1 MIPGQTDADP
11 QDAPQP
17 REPAISGLLD
27 QPGAPVY
34 AGPAGPRGGSAR
46 PPLGWRLALP
56 VSLVAGLLLAAAFP
70 PWGLW
75 PLAFVSPALLVVALS
90 GRSLRG
96 AFTVGLVFGL
106 AFFFPLV
113 AWVINLAWFA
123 WVALAIASALIF
135 AVFAIGQRLLL
146 NLRWWPLAVAG
157 WWVAAEAFRDRWPW
171 GGFPWGR
178 LAMSQAG
185 VPTQG
190 WAAIAGPPALT
201 FAVALVGAALGW
213 LLLTALTDARR
224 NRRRLLMP
232 ALALAGSAALA
243 VLPAALTLDP
253 VSPGGKT
260 AVVAAI
266 QGDVPRARSLA
277 AELDNVELE
286 ITLNH
291 VTATDKLAAK
301 VAAGQAAKP
310 DLVIWPENST
320 DIDPMLYPPVYE
332 EITSAAAAIGRP
344 ILVGAVLQNPQLN
357 AGVLW
362 LPSKGPTTIYAKR
375 RLVPFGEYVPFR
387 SLISKIT
394 SLTQLQPTDFVPGDK
409 TVVFNV
415 GQIKLGDVICYE
427 VGFDDLVRSEVA
439 AGANLLS
446 VQSNDATFEREGP
459 TTAESSQQL
468 AMARIR
474 AVEFDRTV
482 VVAST
487 TGYSAIVAPNGQLIA
502 RSGMWTQAELEA
514 RVPLLTYTTLAERL
528 GAWPEWAI
536 VAATT
541 LALGLAIGQAGAARR
556 RRAQPD
562 DAATQG
568 LGLGAGRVGRGL
580 LVDPRGGGGNGRD
593 GQDHPEGER
602 QGQRDEQRRGRA
614 SSAAPARTASSLCAA
629 LIAASTVAV
638 AALDQRHDG
647 YPRSVKVR

>member
-17 REPAISGLLD
+17 RQPAISGLLD
-27 QPGAPVY
+27 QPGERDAGRPR
-34 AGPAGPRGGSAR
+34 GPARAPLRGR
-46 PPLGWRLALP
+46 WALP
-56 VSLVAGLLLAAAFP
+56 LSLVGGLLLAAAFP
-70 PWGLW
+70 PFGLW

-96 AFTVGLVFGL
+96 AFTIGLVFGL

-113 AWVINLAWFA
+113 IWVINLAWFA

-146 NLRWWPLAVAG
+146 NLRWWPPAVAG

-201 FAVALVGAALGW
+201 FVVALVGAALGW
-213 LLLTALTDARR
+213 LLLTALAGGRGAPG
-224 NRRRLLMP
+224 RRRLLMP
-232 ALALAGSAALA
+232 ALALVGSAALA
-243 VLPAALTLDP
+243 LLPAALTLDP
-253 VSPGGKT
+253 VSPSAKT

-286 ITLNH
+286 ITSNH
-291 VTATDKLAAK
+291 AAATEKLAAQ

-320 DIDPMLYPPVYE
+320 DIDPMLYPPVYD
-332 EITSAAAAIGRP
+332 EIASAAAAIGRP
-344 ILVGAVLQNPQLN
+344 ILVGAVLQNPQRN

-362 LPSKGPTTIYAKR
+362 LPRQGPTTIYVKR

-394 SLTQLQPTDFVPGDK
+394 SLTQLQPTDFVPGRQ

-427 VGFDDLVRSEVA
+427 VGFDDLVRSEVQ

-459 TTAESSQQL
+459 TTAESGQQL

-487 TGYSAIVAPNGQLIA
+487 TGYSAIVAPGGRLIS
-502 RSGMWTQAELEA
+502 RSGVWTQAELEA

-541 LALGLAIGQAGAARR
+541 LALCLAIGQANAARR
-556 RRAQPD
+556 RRTRSD
-562 DAATQG
+562 NAT
-568 LGLGAGRVGRGL
+568 
-580 LVDPRGGGGNGRD
+580 
-593 GQDHPEGER
+593 
-602 QGQRDEQRRGRA
+602 
-614 SSAAPARTASSLCAA
+614 AP
-629 LIAASTVAV
+629 
-638 AALDQRHDG
+638 
-647 YPRSVKVR
+647 VRPAE

>member
-17 REPAISGLLD
+17 RQPAISGLLD
-27 QPGAPVY
+27 QPGERDAGRPR
-34 AGPAGPRGGSAR
+34 GPARAPLRGR
-46 PPLGWRLALP
+46 WALP
-56 VSLVAGLLLAAAFP
+56 VSLVGGLLLAAAFP
-70 PWGLW
+70 PYGLW

-96 AFTVGLVFGL
+96 AFTIGLVFGL

-113 AWVINLAWFA
+113 VWVVNLAWFA

-135 AVFAIGQRLLL
+135 AVFAIAQRLLL
-146 NLRWWPLAVAG
+146 NLRWWPPAVAG

-201 FAVALVGAALGW
+201 FVVALIGATLGW
-213 LLLTALTDARR
+213 LLLTALAGGRGAPG
-224 NRRRLLMP
+224 RRRLLMP
-232 ALALAGSAALA
+232 ALTLVGSVALAL
-243 VLPAALTLDP
+243 LPAALTLDP
-253 VSPGGKT
+253 VPASAKT

-277 AELDNVELE
+277 AELTNVELE
-286 ITLNH
+286 VTSNH
-291 VTATDKLAAK
+291 AAATDKLAAK
-301 VAAGQAAKP
+301 VAAGQAARP

-320 DIDPMLYPPVYE
+320 DIDPMQYPPVYD
-332 EITSAAAAIGRP
+332 EIASAAAAIGRP

-362 LPSKGPTTIYAKR
+362 LPNKGPTTIYAKR
-375 RLVPFGEYVPFR
+375 RLVPFGEYIPFR

-394 SLTQLQPTDFVPGDK
+394 SLTQLQPTDFVPGHQ

-459 TTAESSQQL
+459 TTAESGQQL

-474 AVEFDRTV
+474 AVEFDRSV

-487 TGYSAIVAPNGQLIA
+487 TGYSAIVAPDGQLIS
-502 RSGMWTQAELEA
+502 RSGVWTQAELEA

-536 VAATT
+536 VAATA
-541 LALGLAIGQAGAARR
+541 LALCLAIGQATAARR
-556 RRAQPD
+556 RSRSGTRRTRP
-562 DAATQG
+562 G
-568 LGLGAGRVGRGL
+568 RPNKLG
-580 LVDPRGGGGNGRD
+580 
-593 GQDHPEGER
+593 HP
-602 QGQRDEQRRGRA
+602 
-614 SSAAPARTASSLCAA
+614 
-629 LIAASTVAV
+629 
-638 AALDQRHDG
+638 
-647 YPRSVKVR
+647 

>member
-17 REPAISGLLD
+17 GETAMSGLLD
-27 QPGAPVY
+27 QPRAPGEL
-34 AGPAGPRGGSAR
+34 AAAGPRGANR
-46 PPLGWRLALP
+46 PPLRRRWALP
-56 VSLVAGLLLAAAFP
+56 LSLAAGLLLAAAFP
-70 PWGLW
+70 PFGLW

-113 AWVINLAWFA
+113 VWVVNLAWFA

-135 AVFAIGQRLLL
+135 AVFAIAQRLLL
-146 NLRWWPLAVAG
+146 NLRWWPPAVAG

-201 FAVALVGAALGW
+201 FVVALVGACLGW
-213 LLLTALTDARR
+213 LLLTAFADGRGTPRR
-224 NRRRLLMP
+224 QRLLLP
-232 ALALAGSAALA
+232 ALALVGSVALA
-243 VLPAALTLDP
+243 LLPAALTLDP
-253 VSPGGKT
+253 VPASAKT

-277 AELDNVELE
+277 AELTNVELE
-286 ITLNH
+286 VTSNH
-291 VTATDKLAAK
+291 AAATDKLAAK
-301 VAAGQAAKP
+301 VAAGQAAQP

-320 DIDPMLYPPVYE
+320 DIDPMLYPPVYD
-332 EITSAAAAIGRP
+332 EIASAAAAIGRP

-362 LPSKGPTTIYAKR
+362 LPNKGPTTIYAKR
-375 RLVPFGEYVPFR
+375 RLVPFGEYIPFR

-394 SLTQLQPTDFVPGDK
+394 SLTQLQPTDFVPGHQ

-459 TTAESSQQL
+459 TTAESGQQL

-474 AVEFDRTV
+474 AVEFDRSV

-487 TGYSAIVAPNGQLIA
+487 TGYSAIVAPGGQLVS
-502 RSGMWTQAELEA
+502 RSGVWTQAELEA

-536 VAATT
+536 VAATS
-541 LALGLAIGQAGAARR
+541 LALCVAIGQASTARR
-556 RRAQPD
+556 RRTRLD
-562 DAATQG
+562 KATARS
-568 LGLGAGRVGRGL
+568 L
-580 LVDPRGGGGNGRD
+580 
-593 GQDHPEGER
+593 
-602 QGQRDEQRRGRA
+602 
-614 SSAAPARTASSLCAA
+614 PAE
-629 LIAASTVAV
+629 
-638 AALDQRHDG
+638 
-647 YPRSVKVR
+647 

>member
-11 QDAPQP
+11 QGAPQP
-17 REPAISGLLD
+17 GQPAASGLVD
-27 QPGAPVY
+27 QPTAA
-34 AGPAGPRGGSAR
+34 AGGGDSVAGTAAR
-46 PPLGWRLALP
+46 PSLRPVLRARLALP
-56 VSLVAGLLLAAAFP
+56 LGLIAGLLLAAAFP
-70 PWGLW
+70 PVGLW
-75 PLAFVSPALLVVALS
+75 PLAFVSPALLVLALS

-135 AVFAIGQRLLL
+135 AVFAIAQRLLL
-146 NLRWWPLAVAG
+146 NLRWWPPAVAG

-201 FAVALVGAALGW
+201 FVVALVGAALGW
-213 LLLTALTDARR
+213 LLLSVLPTPGTPGMPQTPRTP
-224 NRRRLLMP
+224 RRLLAP
-232 ALALAGSAALA
+232 ALAVAGSVALA
-243 VLPAALTLDP
+243 LLPAALTLDP
-253 VSPGGKT
+253 VPAHGPTS
-260 AVVAAI
+260 VVAAI
-266 QGDVPRARSLA
+266 QGNVPRARSLA
-277 AELDNVELE
+277 AELDNVERE

-291 VTATDKLAAK
+291 VAATDKLADK
-301 VAAGQAAKP
+301 VAAGQAARP

-320 DIDPMLYPPVYE
+320 DIDPTLDPPTYE
-332 EITSAAAAIGRP
+332 EISSAAAAIGRP
-344 ILVGAVLQNPQLN
+344 ILVGAVLQNPQRN

-362 LPSKGPTTIYAKR
+362 LPGKGPTTIYAKR
-375 RLVPFGEYVPFR
+375 RLVPFGEFLPFR
-387 SLISKIT
+387 ALISKIT
-394 SLTQLQPTDFVPGDK
+394 SLTSLLPTDFTPGHQ
-409 TVVFNV
+409 TVVFDT

-427 VGFDDLVRSEVA
+427 VAFDDLVRSEVA

-487 TGYSAIVAPNGQLIA
+487 TGYSAIVAPDGAVIA
-502 RSGMWTQAELEA
+502 RTAMWTQAELDA
-514 RVPLLTYTTLAERL
+514 RVPLLTYSTLAERL
-528 GAWPEWAI
+528 GAGPEWAI

-541 LALGLAIGQAGAARR
+541 VALGLAIGQSAARR
-556 RRAQPD
+556 RRA
-562 DAATQG
+562 
-568 LGLGAGRVGRGL
+568 RS
-580 LVDPRGGGGNGRD
+580 GNR
-593 GQDHPEGER
+593 PAE
-602 QGQRDEQRRGRA
+602 
-614 SSAAPARTASSLCAA
+614 SAPAE
-629 LIAASTVAV
+629 
-638 AALDQRHDG
+638 
-647 YPRSVKVR
+647 